1 MKRLTCILVMVFS
14 AHATLAI
21 AEEKAIG
28 IIKIAKGDSFVVREQ
43 ERTACKIGGAV
54 FQRDVLETDKNG
66 SLGVTLKDN
75 TRLSLGPSSRLTL
88 EEFTFNPHKEEY
100 SFISNMAK
108 GTLVYLS
115 GMMSKLSPESVS
127 VKTPVATVGI
137 RGTRFLIR
145 IDDEGNMDNAD
156 LSHSEEQR

>member
-1 MKRLTCILVMVFS
+1 MKRFHYILVIAFS
-14 AHATLAI
+14 AHATLAK

-43 ERTACKIGGAV
+43 ERTACKIGAAV

-88 EEFTFNPHKEEY
+88 EEFTFNPRKEEY
-100 SFISNMAK
+100 SFITNMAK

-145 IDDEGNMDNAD
+145 IDDEGNIDDSA
-156 LSHSEEQR
+156 LSPSDEQQ

>member
-1 MKRLTCILVMVFS
+1 MKRFICILVMTFS

-88 EEFTFNPHKEEY
+88 EEFTFNPRKEEY
-100 SFISNMAK
+100 SFITNMAK

-145 IDDEGNMDNAD
+145 IDDNGNIDNAD
-156 LSHSEEQR
+156 LSPSEKQK

>member
-1 MKRLTCILVMVFS
+1 MKRFICLLVLAFS
-14 AHATLAI
+14 AHATLAT

-28 IIKIAKGDSFVVREQ
+28 IIKISKGDSFVVRGK
-43 ERTACKIGGAV
+43 ERTACKVGGSV
-54 FQRDVLETDKNG
+54 FQRDVLETEKNG
-66 SLGVTLKDN
+66 SVGVTLKDN

-88 EEFTFNPHKEEY
+88 EEFTFNPRKEEY
-100 SFISNMAK
+100 SFISKIAR

-145 IDDEGNMDNAD
+145 IDDEGNIDNTD
-156 LSHSEEQR
+156 RSLSDEPN